1 MNASAE
7 TSRKDLSP
15 TYGDSWVAM
24 GCESDPFSVGDE
36 AEKPCGVVAGV
47 PRDAGLHRALG

>member
-15 TYGDSWVAM
+15 TCWDSWVAM
-24 GCESDPFSVGDE
+24 GCEADPFSVGDE
-36 AEKPCGVVAGV
+36 AEKSCGVIAGV
-47 PRDAGLHRALG
+47 PRDAGLRRTLG